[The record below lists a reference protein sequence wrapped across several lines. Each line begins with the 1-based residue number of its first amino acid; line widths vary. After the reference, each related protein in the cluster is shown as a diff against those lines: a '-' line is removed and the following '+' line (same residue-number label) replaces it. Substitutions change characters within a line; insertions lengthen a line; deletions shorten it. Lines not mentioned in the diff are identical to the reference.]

1 MAEMKLSW
9 LLERNLKDM
18 EGVTTEEI
26 SKKVAELI
34 NKESFEKPTNTV
46 PEDPRISEIN
56 KEIAKNGI
64 RPELMRCVSDRVRA
78 IQSNPSR
85 LKTTSCVTRGVSN
98 AGLMRALRTSTGM
111 TMPSTLIRE
120 VSNRVLMTD
129 DDVDVEIPVLTR
141 QTAW

>member
-18 EGVTTEEI
+18 EGASSEEI
-26 SKKVAELI
+26 AKKVAELI
-34 NKESFEKPTNTV
+34 NKESFEKPSNTV

-56 KEIAKNGI
+56 TEIAKNGI
-64 RPELMRCVSDRVRA
+64 RPELMRSVSDRLGA
-78 IQSNPSR
+78 MQSISPR

-111 TMPSTLIRE
+111 TMPPTLMRE
-120 VSNRVLMTD
+120 VSQSVLVEDDGWKMTYQMK
-129 DDVDVEIPVLTR
+129 IMI
-141 QTAW
+141 